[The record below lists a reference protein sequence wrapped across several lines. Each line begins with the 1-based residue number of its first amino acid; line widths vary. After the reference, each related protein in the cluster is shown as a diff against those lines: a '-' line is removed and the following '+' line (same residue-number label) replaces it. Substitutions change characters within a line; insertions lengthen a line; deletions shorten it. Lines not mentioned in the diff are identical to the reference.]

1 MDSWKEAVFTIPGAG
16 NVRVAVV
23 SGLGNTRKLMH
34 AIDEGDVDYDFVEVM
49 ACPGGCAGGGGQ
61 PIHDGQELA
70 AYRGDILW
78 SIDKSAKG
86 AVLPPEQGRAG
97 AVPGIPESSA
107 GRKVPPSAAHRP
119 QRLEDAQRK
128 VKKASRAFLL

>member
-1 MDSWKEAVFTIPGAG
+1 M
-16 NVRVAVV
+16 AVV

-78 SIDKSAKG
+78 SIDKSAK
-86 AVLPPEQGRAG
+86 VRF
-97 AVPGIPESSA
+97 S
-107 GRKVPPSAAHRP
+107 HRNKNV
-119 QRLEDAQRK
+119 QALYREFL
-128 VKKASRAFLL
+128 KAPLGEKSHHLLHTDHNDWKMPNEK